1 MALVMKDG
9 LAESFAKART
19 WDGERVRAEKRSRQ
33 LAWVLAGTSSVLCL
47 GAMLT
52 LFGMF
57 PLRTIETRV
66 IRVNETTGFVELV
79 TPVVGTQTYNEAVT
93 KHWLWDYV
101 RSREGFLFEE
111 APFAFRKVNLM
122 SSEQEQTRFGDAYT
136 VKNPKSFLAT
146 LGREGTA
153 KIDIRSISFPSP
165 NLALV
170 RFARTI
176 RRGNGPETVT
186 SYLATIAYE
195 YQTVAIAEGD
205 IMFNPLGFT
214 VKEYRV
220 DAET

>member
-1 MALVMKDG
+1 MAVVKKDE
-9 LAESFAKART
+9 LADSFAKART
-19 WDGERVRAEKRSRQ
+19 WDGERVRAEARSRK
-33 LAWVLAGTSSVLCL
+33 LAWVLAGTSSVLSL

-57 PLRTIETRV
+57 PLRTVETRV

-101 RSREGFLFEE
+101 RAREGFLFDE

-122 SSEQEQTRFGDAYT
+122 STEQEQARFTESYT
-136 VKNPKSFLAT
+136 VKNGKSFLAT

-153 KIDIRSISFPSP
+153 KIDIRSISFPSA

-186 SYLATIAYE
+186 SYLATISYE
-195 YQTVAIAEGD
+195 YQTAPIAEGD

-214 VKEYRV
+214 VKEYRI